1 LVVDNTFTPLLV
13 SPLTL
18 GADIV
23 VHSLTKFI
31 NGASDCIAGAVC
43 AEPAFIASLG
53 DVHNGPAMLLGPV
66 LDTLRAQ
73 SIYKNLDTL
82 GVRMAQHGRNAAF
95 IAERLEEAGLTAIY
109 PGLASHP
116 DHECFDAQ

>member
-1 LVVDNTFTPLLV
+1 HEGGAQLVVDNTFAPLLV
-13 SPLTL
+13 SPLKL

-43 AEPAFIASLG
+43 AHEEFIGALG
-53 DVHNGPAMLLGPV
+53 DVNNGPAMLLGPV

-73 SIYKNLDTL
+73 SIYKNIDTL
-82 GVRMAQHGRNAAF
+82 GVRMERHGKN
-95 IAERLEEAGLTAIY
+95 T
-109 PGLASHP
+109 
-116 DHECFDAQ
+116 